1 MEVIR
6 VIKSTSK
13 IKSIKSIGRGPSYDF
28 TVKDTHRILAN
39 GFYTSNC
46 NHPEIETF
54 IHIKRDRTRVTGANI
69 SIKLCDEFME
79 AVDKDTDFTL
89 QWPVDVPVEQAK
101 ITKVVRARDIWEQ
114 FIDAGW
120 DSAEPGG
127 LFWDAAEK
135 LTPSGVYESHGFK
148 SVSTNPCLTGDT
160 LIAVADG
167 RGMIPIQELANDEKD
182 VPVYTCDN
190 NGKIV
195 IRTMRNP
202 RCTGRQVPVMKV
214 TIEGGYSFRA
224 TPNHKIPLLDG
235 RIVQVKDLTTGDQLQ
250 IMKRL
255 EKSVVELNPSVKT
268 KNKGRYIAIQN
279 HKQTKTEHRL
289 IWKFHNNETKTGYVI
304 HHIDFNSKNNDISNL
319 RMMSWNDHVE
329 LHRHQMLGDR
339 NPMRRAQSEWSE
351 EKWQSYHDNMSKAI
365 SGVNNGRA
373 FDVSNEILFEHAIK
387 LANKLGHKF
396 SCYQWVEYATDN
408 NLPRF
413 LVDYRFGEYSNFND
427 WATAAAIKA
436 GISHEILQFS
446 DTRVQ
451 HSIVSAK
458 SQGYD
463 VQINGDNIKVKRV
476 CEYCK
481 KEFYASFSCREVSFC
496 NFSCSNRYV
505 NENSD
510 ANIRRSAS
518 LNKIHS
524 RKAEISR
531 KHQLDVF
538 TKLRFEL
545 GRIPTQQEWSNACAT
560 SDIPSRIGTK
570 YGFKDWNDVKHSAD
584 IHNHRV
590 ISVEIDGSA
599 DVYNGTVDEF
609 HTFYLGGWST
619 ENSEHLFVKSLNCGE
634 IVLSEFDSCRLLAI
648 DLTHFVEGAF
658 SSNPTFNFEKF
669 DECVQIGQRLMD
681 DIVDLEIEA
690 VDKIIEKI
698 KSDQESDHVKVIELD
713 LWERIKKA
721 GTNGRRTGLGPT
733 GLGDALAMLNVRYGS
748 EESIEWTDKIYRAL
762 ALASYR
768 SSVKMAEE
776 RGPFAVYDYELEHQ
790 HPFIQRIMSQDS
802 ELSERYKKFGR
813 RNIANTTTAPVGS
826 LSTLTQ
832 TTSGIEPAFMLSY
845 TRRKK
850 QNPND
855 IDSKVDFV
863 DAMGDKW
870 TNHTVYHH
878 AFKQWMDVTGK
889 TDVKDSPYHK
899 ALSNDIDWMMTVKLQ
914 ATAQK
919 WICHSISKTVNLPQ
933 NASHDLVSQVYLEA
947 WKSGCKGITVY
958 RDKSRDGVLVSD
970 DGKVQIDIP
979 GRYDAVPDAE
989 IEKMLGIGEKYFRN
1003 MPSGYKTTLKQI
1015 KEYYESR
1022 KNPKPVQERSI
1033 IEENHALKRH
1043 KELPCDI
1050 KQVKIAGESWTILVG
1065 LLNGKPYEVFG
1076 GLSSLVEVSK
1086 KIKHGILV
1094 KNGKKD
1100 GITSYNLKITV
1111 GEDDFVFKDIVQ
1123 LFDNP
1128 TQGALTRMLSLLLR
1142 HNVPV
1147 QYIVEQLQK
1156 DKYSDMTS
1164 FARVIARVL
1173 KAYIPDGVK
1182 STSEKK
1188 CDVCGAEG
1196 TLIYQEGCVKCSAC
1210 GNSRCG

>member
-1 MEVIR
+1 MEVTR
-6 VIKSTSK
+6 AIKSTSK
-13 IKSIKSIGRGPSYDF
+13 IKSIKSVGRGPSYDL

-89 QWPVDVPVEQAK
+89 QWPVDVPLDQAK
-101 ITKVVRARDIWEQ
+101 VSKVVRARDIWEQ

-120 DSAEPGG
+120 DAAEPGG

-135 LTPSGVYESHGFK
+135 LTPSEIYESFGYK

-167 RGMIPIQELANDEKD
+167 RGMISIQELANAAKD

-190 NGKIV
+190 KGKIV

-202 RCTGRQVPVMKV
+202 RCTGHKVPVMKV
-214 TIEGGYSFRA
+214 TIEGGYSFKA

-235 RIVQVKDLTTGDQLQ
+235 KIVEVKDLLPGDQLQ
-250 IMKRL
+250 IMNRL
-255 EKSVVELNPSVKT
+255 EKNVVELNPNAKT
-268 KNKGRYIAIQN
+268 KNKGRYIALQN
-279 HKQTKTEHRL
+279 QK
-289 IWKFHNNETKTGYVI
+289 ETRT
-304 HHIDFNSKNNDISNL
+304 
-319 RMMSWNDHVE
+319 
-329 LHRHQMLGDR
+329 Q
-339 NPMRRAQSEWSE
+339 Q
-351 EKWQSYHDNMSKAI
+351 
-365 SGVNNGRA
+365 
-373 FDVSNEILFEHAIK
+373 
-387 LANKLGHKF
+387 
-396 SCYQWVEYATDN
+396 
-408 NLPRF
+408 
-413 LVDYRFGEYSNFND
+413 
-427 WATAAAIKA
+427 
-436 GISHEILQFS
+436 
-446 DTRVQ
+446 
-451 HSIVSAK
+451 SIVSAM

-463 VQINGDNIKVKRV
+463 VQINGNDVKVKRL

-481 KEFYASFSCREVSFC
+481 KEFYVSFSSREVSFC
-496 NFSCSNRYV
+496 SFSCSNRYV

-510 ANIRRSAS
+510 ANVRRTTT
-518 LNKIHS
+518 LNKVHS

-531 KHQLDVF
+531 KRQLDIF

-545 GRIPTQQEWSNACAT
+545 KREPLQSEWTNACKQANC
-560 SDIPSRIGTK
+560 SMRLKTK
-570 YGFKDWNDVKHSAD
+570 YGFQSWDDLKQHARL
-584 IHNHRV
+584 HNHRV
-590 ISVEIDGSA
+590 VSVENCGVE

-609 HTFYLGGWST
+609 HSFYLGGWLT
-619 ENSEHLFVKSLNCGE
+619 ENFEHLFIKSLNCGE
-634 IVLSEFDSCRLLAI
+634 IILSEFDSCRLLAI
-648 DLTHFVEGAF
+648 DLTHFVDDAF
-658 SSNPTFNFEKF
+658 TDNPTFNFEKF
-669 DECVQIGQRLMD
+669 DECAQIGQRLLD

-698 KSDQESDHVKVIELD
+698 KLDQESDHVKAIELD

-721 GTNGRRTGLGPT
+721 GSNGRRTGLGPT

>member
-54 IHIKRDRTRVTGANI
+54 IHIKRDRTKVTGANI

-89 QWPVDVPVEQAK
+89 QWPIDVPVEQAK

-127 LFWDAAEK
+127 LFWDAMINN
-135 LTPSGVYESHGFK
+135 GVADIYKDFGFK
-148 SVSTNPCLTGDT
+148 TVSTNPC
-160 LIAVADG
+160 A
-167 RGMIPIQELANDEKD
+167 ELA
-182 VPVYTCDN
+182 
-190 NGKIV
+190 
-195 IRTMRNP
+195 
-202 RCTGRQVPVMKV
+202 
-214 TIEGGYSFRA
+214 
-224 TPNHKIPLLDG
+224 
-235 RIVQVKDLTTGDQLQ
+235 
-250 IMKRL
+250 
-255 EKSVVELNPSVKT
+255 
-268 KNKGRYIAIQN
+268 
-279 HKQTKTEHRL
+279 
-289 IWKFHNNETKTGYVI
+289 
-304 HHIDFNSKNNDISNL
+304 
-319 RMMSWNDHVE
+319 
-329 LHRHQMLGDR
+329 
-339 NPMRRAQSEWSE
+339 
-351 EKWQSYHDNMSKAI
+351 
-365 SGVNNGRA
+365 
-373 FDVSNEILFEHAIK
+373 
-387 LANKLGHKF
+387 
-396 SCYQWVEYATDN
+396 
-408 NLPRF
+408 
-413 LVDYRFGEYSNFND
+413 
-427 WATAAAIKA
+427 
-436 GISHEILQFS
+436 
-446 DTRVQ
+446 
-451 HSIVSAK
+451 
-458 SQGYD
+458 
-463 VQINGDNIKVKRV
+463 
-476 CEYCK
+476 
-481 KEFYASFSCREVSFC
+481 
-496 NFSCSNRYV
+496 
-505 NENSD
+505 
-510 ANIRRSAS
+510 
-518 LNKIHS
+518 
-524 RKAEISR
+524 
-531 KHQLDVF
+531 
-538 TKLRFEL
+538 
-545 GRIPTQQEWSNACAT
+545 
-560 SDIPSRIGTK
+560 
-570 YGFKDWNDVKHSAD
+570 
-584 IHNHRV
+584 
-590 ISVEIDGSA
+590 
-599 DVYNGTVDEF
+599 
-609 HTFYLGGWST
+609 
-619 ENSEHLFVKSLNCGE
+619 
-634 IVLSEFDSCRLLAI
+634 LSMGDSCRLLAI
-648 DLTHFVEGAF
+648 DLTHFVDGAF
-658 SSNPTFNFEKF
+658 TNNPTFNFEKF
-669 DECVQIGQRLMD
+669 DECAQIGQRLLD
-681 DIVDLEIEA
+681 DIVDLEIEMI
-690 VDKIIEKI
+690 DKIINKVQT
-698 KSDQESDHVKVIELD
+698 DPESEYVKTIELE
-713 LWERIKKA
+713 LWKKIRSA
-721 GTNGRRTGLGPT
+721 CVNGRRTGLGPT

-776 RGPFAVYDYELEHQ
+776 RGPFVVYDYELEHQ

-802 ELSERYKKFGR
+802 ELAERYKKFGR

-1022 KNPKPVQERSI
+1022 KNPKPVQERSLV
-1033 IEENHALKRH
+1033 EENHALKRH

-1086 KIKHGILV
+1086 KIKQGILV

>member
-54 IHIKRDRTRVTGANI
+54 IHLKRDRTRVTGANI
-69 SIKLCDEFME
+69 SIRVTDDFMH
-79 AVDKDTDFTL
+79 AVENDTEFTL
-89 QWPVDVPVEQAK
+89 QWPVDVPVEEAK
-101 ITKVVRARDIWEQ
+101 ITKVVRAKDVYEQ
-114 FIDAGW
+114 LVDAGW
-120 DSAEPGG
+120 DSAEPGI
-127 LFWDAAEK
+127 LFWDAIINNGIAD
-135 LTPSGVYESHGFK
+135 VYKDYGFETI
-148 SVSTNPCLTGDT
+148 STNPCLTGDT
-160 LIAVADG
+160 LVAVADG
-167 RGMIPIQELANDEKD
+167 RGSVSFKQLADEGSD
-182 VPVYTCDN
+182 VPVYTSDESGN
-190 NGKIV
+190 VV

-202 RCTGRQVPVMKV
+202 RCTGVSVPVMKV
-214 TIEGGYSFRA
+214 TIEGGHSFKA
-224 TPNHKIPLLDG
+224 TPNHKLPLLDG
-235 RIVQVKDLTTGDQLQ
+235 RTVEVKDLQPGDQLQ
-250 IMKRL
+250 IMKRVDRRL
-255 EKSVVELNPSVKT
+255 VELNPKIRT
-268 KNKGRYIAIQN
+268 QNKNQYIVIENRNKA
-279 HKQTKTEHRL
+279 KSEHRM
-289 IWKFHNNETKTGYVI
+289 IWEFYNGKVKLGNVI
-304 HHIDFNSKNNDISNL
+304 HHIDFNSKNNKIDNL
-319 RMMSWNDHVE
+319 QSLPYKQHINI
-329 LHRHQMLGDR
+329 HRVNMLGGK
-339 NPMRRAQSEWSE
+339 NPMRRAQTEWSE
-351 EKWQSYHDNMSKAI
+351 EKWQSYHDNMSKVI
-365 SGVNNGRA
+365 SGVNNGMSY
-373 FDVSNEILFEHAIK
+373 DVSNEELFKHAVL
-387 LANKLGHKF
+387 LAKQQGIRF
-396 SCYQWVEYATDN
+396 SCWSWVDYAKAN
-408 NLPRF
+408 NLPQF
-413 LVDYRFGEYSNFND
+413 LVEYRFGKYKTFEEWAIAASIFAGVNIDIVNFD
-427 WATAAAIKA
+427 PRIQK
-436 GISHEILQFS
+436 
-446 DTRVQ
+446 
-451 HSIVSAK
+451 SIIDAK

-463 VQINGDNIKVKRV
+463 IQIEDNDIKVKRV
-476 CEYCK
+476 CEWCK
-481 KEFYASFSCREVSFC
+481 KEFYVSFSSREKSFC
-496 NFSCSNRYV
+496 DSSCSNRYQYKINSAKIINTV
-505 NENSD
+505 NQTHAKKAQET
-510 ANIRRSAS
+510 
-518 LNKIHS
+518 
-524 RKAEISR
+524 RKQ
-531 KHQLDVF
+531 QLDIY
-538 TKLRFEL
+538 TNLRFEL
-545 GRIPTQQEWSNACAT
+545 GKEPKCDDWIAACKR
-560 SDIPSRIGTK
+560 SDVPFRTGTK
-570 YGFKDWNDVKHSAD
+570 YGFKSWKDLKAHAAL
-584 IHNHRV
+584 HNHRIV
-590 ISVEIDGSA
+590 SIENTGFEN
-599 DVYNGTVDEF
+599 VYNGTVDQF
-609 HTFYLGGWST
+609 HTFFMGGWEC
-619 ENSEHLFVKSLNCGE
+619 ENNEQLFVSSLNCGE
-634 IVLSEFDSCRLLAI
+634 IPLSRHDACRLLAI
-648 DLTHFVEGAF
+648 DLTHFVDGAF
-658 SSNPTFNFEKF
+658 TSNPTFDFEKF
-669 DECVQIGQRLMD
+669 DECSQIGQRLLD
-681 DIVDLEIEA
+681 DIIDLEIEA
-690 VDKIIEKI
+690 IDKIIGKI
-698 KSDQESDHVKVIELD
+698 ESDPESESVKTIELE
-713 LWERIKKA
+713 LWKKIRQSNV
-721 GTNGRRTGLGPT
+721 NGRRTGLGPT

-776 RGPFAVYDYELEHQ
+776 RGPFVVYDYELEHQ

-802 ELSERYKKFGR
+802 ELAERYKKFGR

-1022 KNPKPVQERSI
+1022 KNPKPVQERSLV
-1033 IEENHALKRH
+1033 EENHALKRH
-1043 KELPCDI
+1043 KELLCDI

-1086 KIKHGILV
+1086 KIKQGILV